1 MAYTFNKIDYV
12 MITVSNMARSVA
24 FYKDK
29 LGIPMKFGT
38 PEWTE
43 FQTGTTTLALHGGGK
58 PQDAPKDPGTHYAG
72 VCSIGFN
79 VDNLDLAYEQLE
91 AKGVKFVMPRPSAQE
106 KASSWRLWLIPT
118 AWRFRSGR
126 PQRSDVAVDLTS
138 QHSLWFFSSAGPG
151 ERRRVR
157 RVRHG
162 RPAGLPPV
170 AASVHY

>member
-58 PQDAPKDPGTHYAG
+58 PQEAPKDPGAHWAG
-72 VCSIGFN
+72 TCSLGFN

-91 AKGVKFVMPRPSAQE
+91 AKGVQFVMP
-106 KASSWRLWLIPT
+106 PT
-118 AWRFRSGR
+118 ER
-126 PQRSDVAVDLTS
+126 
-138 QHSLWFFSSAGPG
+138 PG
-151 ERRRVR
+151 EGIKLAVAID
-157 RVRHG
+157 
-162 RPAGLPPV
+162 PDGLAISFGQ
-170 AASVHY
+170 AAKK

>member
-12 MITVSNMARSVA
+12 MINVSNMARSVA

-58 PQDAPKDPGTHYAG
+58 PQETTKEPGTHYAG

-79 VDNLDLAYEQLE
+79 VDNLELAYEQLQ
-91 AKGVKFVMPRPSAQE
+91 AKGVEFVMP
-106 KASSWRLWLIPT
+106 PT
-118 AWRFRSGR
+118 ER
-126 PQRSDVAVDLTS
+126 
-138 QHSLWFFSSAGPG
+138 PG
-151 ERRRVR
+151 EGIKLAVAID
-157 RVRHG
+157 
-162 RPAGLPPV
+162 PDGLAISFGQ
-170 AASVHY
+170 AAKK